1 VSELSSIAVLGG
13 DARAVALARDC
24 ARSGRHVTIFAVG
37 RELTREDLGAD
48 AGPIQVAQT
57 LENLAGASIVIELG
71 PADSL
76 GPPDLLRQVSELSA
90 DAVLAIGDPLRSV
103 TEMGATVTDPGRLA
117 GLHLVDLGQPGGLA
131 EVVRGLRTRQ
141 QAIDTLA
148 AFADS
153 LGRQTVEVRDR
164 PGQLVHRLLVPYLN
178 DVIQAYDDGLA
189 SARDIDLAL
198 ELGLGYP
205 TGPLALLDR
214 LGLDGYRQTAIALH
228 TASGDIRYS
237 PPPLLTRMVQAG
249 MGFRAEEGDD
259 R

>member
-1 VSELSSIAVLGG
+1 MSELSSVAVLGG

-37 RELTREDLGAD
+37 RELTREALGAD
-48 AGPIQVAQT
+48 AGPIQLART
-57 LENLAGASIVIELG
+57 LDDLAGVSIVIELG
-71 PADSL
+71 PGGSV

-90 DAVLAIGDPLRSV
+90 EAVLAIGDPLRSV
-103 TEMGATVTDPGRLA
+103 TEVGATVADPGRLA
-117 GLHLVDLGQPGGLA
+117 GLHLVDLGEPGALA
-131 EVVRGLRTRQ
+131 EVVRGLCTRQ

-148 AFADS
+148 AFAES
-153 LGRQTVEVRDR
+153 LGRQAVEVRDR
-164 PGQLVHRLLVPYLN
+164 PGQLVHRLLAPYLN

-214 LGLDGYRQTAIALH
+214 LGLDGYQQTAIALYAA
-228 TASGDIRYS
+228 TGDIRYS

-249 MGFRAEEGDD
+249 MGFRAEDGDD